1 LIIEDQISFK
11 NKKLMMLLFGNN
23 QNKDDEWSEL
33 SNIIRNIIRIST
45 TGLSKTTVKHDVQ
58 QSTTSVD
65 TLRRS

>member
-1 LIIEDQISFK
+1 
-11 NKKLMMLLFGNN
+11 MMLLFGNN

-33 SNIIRNIIRIST
+33 SSIIRSIIRIST